1 MKIELARTEVI
12 HFVGIGGIGM
22 SGLSLIMKGKGFKV
36 QGSDIL
42 LNKNIERLKKEKIKV
57 FIGQKKQNL
66 KNATIVVISSA
77 IKKNNPEIVEAK
89 RTNLPIITRGKML
102 AHIVSLMK
110 NIAVVGSHGKTT
122 TTSLVASILQK
133 TKLDPTI
140 INGGVIN
147 SIKNTARL
155 GKSEWSILEADES
168 DGSFV
173 HILPT
178 YSIITNIDREHMDYY
193 KSMNNLI
200 NYFVQ
205 FIEKVPSFGKSFI
218 CIDDKISKNLVR
230 KLNSQNFYTF
240 GTNTKSN
247 FLIKNI
253 KQNRKFTEFD
263 LMVNVPNKKKLFI
276 KKIKIPLLGV
286 HNVRNSVASIA
297 VALTVGISISN
308 IKKSL
313 LNFKG
318 VQRRFNKIFTY
329 NDIDFYDDYAH
340 HPTEIKVVLEGIKKV
355 YEDYDK
361 VCIFQPH
368 RISRLKDLRKEFSF
382 AFQNADTVV
391 LCPVY
396 TAGEKIKLGFSYLN
410 FAKEIIKNS
419 KVKLF
424 LVNDN
429 KQLAMFL
436 KKNMYGKKI
445 VIGMGAGSISN
456 WIRKLPKLMK
466 WK

>member
-1 MKIELARTEVI
+1 MKIELGRTEVI

-22 SGLSLIMKGKGFKV
+22 SGLSLIMKGKGFRI
-36 QGSDIL
+36 QGSDISE
-42 LNKNIERLKKEKIKV
+42 NKNIERLRKEKIKI
-57 FIGQKKQNL
+57 FIGQKKQNI

-77 IKKNNPEIVEAK
+77 IKKNNPELIEAK
-89 RTNLPIITRGKML
+89 RKNLPVITRGKML
-102 AHIVSLMK
+102 AHIVSLMR
-110 NIAVVGSHGKTT
+110 NIVVVGSHGKTT

-147 SIKNTARL
+147 SLKNTARL

-168 DGSFV
+168 DGSFI
-173 HILPT
+173 HIPPT
-178 YSIITNIDREHMDYY
+178 YSIITNIDREHMDFY
-193 KSMNNLI
+193 KSLDNLKK
-200 NYFVQ
+200 YFNQ

-218 CIDDKISKNLVR
+218 CIDDKINSELVR
-230 KLNSQNFYTF
+230 KLNNRNFYTY
-240 GTNTKSN
+240 GTNSKSN

-253 KQNRKFTEFD
+253 KQNIKFTQFD
-263 LMVNVPNKKKLFI
+263 LEIKVPNKKKLFI

-286 HNVRNSVASIA
+286 HNVRNSVAALA
-297 VALTVGISISN
+297 VALTVGISVSD
-308 IKKSL
+308 IKKRL
-313 LNFKG
+313 FNFEG
-318 VQRRFNKIFTY
+318 VQRRFNKIFSY

-340 HPTEIKVVLEGIKKV
+340 HPTEIKFVLEGVKQV
-355 YEDYDK
+355 YSGFEK

-424 LVNDN
+424 LINDF
-429 KQLAMFL
+429 KQLAIFL

-445 VIGMGAGSISN
+445 IIGMGAGSISN
-456 WIRKLPKLMK
+456 WMRSLQEIIL
-466 WK
+466 

>member
-1 MKIELARTEVI
+1 MKIELGRTEVI

-22 SGLSLIMKGKGFKV
+22 SGLSLIMKGKGFRI
-36 QGSDIL
+36 QGSDISE
-42 LNKNIERLKKEKIKV
+42 NKNIERLRKEKIKI
-57 FIGQKKQNL
+57 FIGQKKQNI

-77 IKKNNPEIVEAK
+77 IKKNNPELIEAK
-89 RTNLPIITRGKML
+89 RKNLPVITRGKML
-102 AHIVSLMK
+102 AHIVSLMR
-110 NIAVVGSHGKTT
+110 NIVVVGSHGKTT

-147 SIKNTARL
+147 SLKNTARL

-168 DGSFV
+168 DGSFI

-178 YSIITNIDREHMDYY
+178 YSIITNIDREHMDFY
-193 KSMNNLI
+193 KSLDNLKK
-200 NYFVQ
+200 YFNQ

-218 CIDDKISKNLVR
+218 CIDDKINSELVR
-230 KLNSQNFYTF
+230 KLNNRNFYTY
-240 GTNTKSN
+240 GTNSKSN

-253 KQNRKFTEFD
+253 KQNIKFTQFD
-263 LMVNVPNKKKLFI
+263 LEIKVPNKKKLFI
-276 KKIKIPLLGV
+276 RKIKIPLLGV
-286 HNVRNSVASIA
+286 HNVRNSVAALA
-297 VALTVGISISN
+297 VALTVGISVSD
-308 IKKSL
+308 IKKRL
-313 LNFKG
+313 FNFEG
-318 VQRRFNKIFTY
+318 VQRRFNKIFSY

-340 HPTEIKVVLEGIKKV
+340 HPTEIKFVLEGVKQV
-355 YEDYDK
+355 YSGFEK

-424 LVNDN
+424 LINDF
-429 KQLAMFL
+429 KQLAIFL

-456 WIRKLPKLMK
+456 WMRSLQEIIL
-466 WK
+466 

>member
-1 MKIELARTEVI
+1 MKIEIAKTEII
-12 HFVGIGGIGM
+12 HFIGIGGIGM
-22 SGLSLIMKGKGFKV
+22 SGLSLIMRGKGFKI
-36 QGSDIL
+36 QGSDL
-42 LNKNIERLKKEKIKV
+42 TSNKNVERLKKEKIKI

-89 RTNLPIITRGKML
+89 KKNLPIITRGKML
-102 AHIVSLMK
+102 AHIVSLTK
-110 NIAVVGSHGKTT
+110 NIVVAGSHGKTT
-122 TTSLVASILQK
+122 TTSLVTSIFQK

-147 SIKNTARL
+147 SIRNTAKL
-155 GKSEWSILEADES
+155 GKSDWSILEADES

-173 HILPT
+173 HIPPT

-193 KSMNNLI
+193 KSLDDLKK
-200 NYFVQ
+200 YFLK

-218 CIDDKISKNLVR
+218 CIDDKVNSEIIKKIKN
-230 KLNSQNFYTF
+230 KNFYTY
-240 GTNTKSN
+240 GLSPKSN

-253 KQNRKFTEFD
+253 KQSTTFSKFD
-263 LMVNVPNKKKLFI
+263 LLMNVPNKKTTFKNLR
-276 KKIKIPLLGV
+276 IPLIGI
-286 HNVRNSVASIA
+286 HNIRNSVAAAA

-308 IKKSL
+308 IKKGL

-318 VQRRFNKIFTY
+318 VQRRFNKVFTY
-329 NDIDFYDDYAH
+329 NGIDFYDDYAH
-340 HPTEIKVVLEGIKKV
+340 HPTEIKVVLEGVNKV
-355 YEDYDK
+355 YQNFDK

-368 RISRLKDLRKEFSF
+368 RISRLKDLRKEFSY
-382 AFQNADTVV
+382 AFKDADTVI
-391 LCPVY
+391 LCPIY
-396 TAGEKIKLGFSYLN
+396 TAGEKIKLGFNYLK

-419 KVKLF
+419 KVNLF
-424 LVNDN
+424 LVENN
-429 KQLAMFL
+429 NQLAKFI

-456 WIRKLPKLMK
+456 WMRKIPQLI
-466 WK
+466 

>member
-1 MKIELARTEVI
+1 MKIELAKTEVI

-22 SGLSLIMKGKGFKV
+22 SGLSLIMKGKGFKI
-36 QGSDIL
+36 QGSDIS
-42 LNKNIERLKKEKIKV
+42 LNKNIERLKKEKIKI

-66 KNATIVVISSA
+66 KNATIVVKSSA
-77 IKKNNPEIVEAK
+77 IKKNNPEMIEAK
-89 RTNLPIITRGKML
+89 RKNLPIITRGKML

-110 NIAVVGSHGKTT
+110 NIVVAGSHGKTT
-122 TTSLVASILQK
+122 TTSLVASIFQK

-173 HILPT
+173 HILPA
-178 YSIITNIDREHMDYY
+178 YSIITNIDREHMDFY
-193 KSMNNLI
+193 KSMDDLK

-218 CIDDKISKNLVR
+218 CIDDKINKDLVR
-230 KLNSQNFYTF
+230 KLNSKNFYTY
-240 GTNTKSN
+240 GINAKSN

-253 KQNRKFTEFD
+253 KQDKKFTEFD
-263 LMVNVPNKKKLFI
+263 LLANVPNKKKLFI

-286 HNVRNSVASIA
+286 HNVRNSVAAAA
-297 VALTVGISISN
+297 VALTVGISISD
-308 IKKSL
+308 IKKGL

-340 HPTEIKVVLEGIKKV
+340 HPTEIKVVLEGVKKV
-355 YEDYDK
+355 YEGYEK

-396 TAGEKIKLGFSYLN
+396 TAGEKIKLGFNYLN

-419 KVKLF
+419 KIKLF
-424 LVNDN
+424 LVNDKN
-429 KQLAMFL
+429 QLSKFL

-456 WIRKLPKLMK
+456 WMRELPKLM
-466 WK
+466 

>member
-1 MKIELARTEVI
+1 MKIELARTEII
-12 HFVGIGGIGM
+12 HFIGIGGIGM

-36 QGSDIL
+36 QGSDISE
-42 LNKNIERLKKEKIKV
+42 NKNIDRLKKEKIKI
-57 FIGQKKQNL
+57 FIGQKKKNL

-77 IKKNNPEIVEAK
+77 IKKNNPEMVEAK
-89 RTNLPIITRGKML
+89 RKNLPIITRGKML
-102 AHIVSLMK
+102 AHIVSLMR
-110 NIAVVGSHGKTT
+110 NIVVVGSHGKTT
-122 TTSLVASILQK
+122 TTSLIASILQK

-173 HILPT
+173 HIPPT
-178 YSIITNIDREHMDYY
+178 YSIITNIDREHMDFY
-193 KSMNNLI
+193 KSMDNLK
-200 NYFVQ
+200 NYFIQ

-218 CIDDKISKNLVR
+218 CIDDKINKDLIR
-230 KLNSQNFYTF
+230 KLYSQNFYTY
-240 GTNTKSN
+240 GINPRSN

-253 KQNRKFTEFD
+253 KQNMKFTEFD
-263 LMVNVPNKKKLFI
+263 LLVNVPNKKKIFI
-276 KKIKIPLLGV
+276 KNIKTPLLGV
-286 HNVRNSVASIA
+286 HNIRNSVAAVA
-297 VALTVGISISN
+297 VALTVGISISD
-308 IKKSL
+308 IKKGL
-313 LNFKG
+313 LNFAG

-329 NDIDFYDDYAH
+329 NKIDFYDDYAH
-340 HPTEIKVVLEGIKKV
+340 HPTEIKVVLEGVKKV
-355 YEDYDK
+355 YKGYDK

-396 TAGEKIKLGFSYLN
+396 TAGEKIKLGFSYFN

-429 KQLAMFL
+429 KQLAMFV
-436 KKNMYGKKI
+436 KKNIYGKKI
-445 VIGMGAGSISN
+445 VIGMGAGSISS
-456 WIRKLPKLMK
+456 WIRKIPELI
-466 WK
+466 